1 VIPGLRHNLLALGV
15 DHSVFMIGLS
25 FASQATILP
34 AFAAHLG
41 AANVVIG
48 AIPAVMT
55 LGWFLPS
62 LFAAGHTEALGRKLP
77 FVVRYTVWERA
88 PFLVL
93 ALAAFLLA
101 ERAPAVTLAVLLL
114 MLLTLTGVGG
124 VLMPAWMD
132 IIGRA
137 IPVTVRGRFFA
148 GSSLVAGVGGFA
160 GSFLTARI
168 LSTVPAPASYGVC
181 FLCAAACMAVSFA
194 ALVLVRE
201 PPAAAAAPPVALRAY
216 LARVPALLR
225 RDRNLRWFLLAR
237 ALGMIGGI
245 GNGFYTVYAL
255 AAWAPPDSQVGVFT
269 ALLLVGQVAGTVTLG
284 WLADR
289 AGHRLVLVTGLAAMV
304 GASALALAAPS
315 LEAFGGVFVLA
326 GVQGSAITISNLNV
340 LLEFAPS
347 PEERPTYIG
356 LGTTSLAP
364 VAFGAPLVAG
374 LLADAWGFAAV
385 FGVAVAAGTIA
396 LIVLTGMVTDPRET
410 TGQRVTQTDQQVTER
425 QRTDA

>member
-1 VIPGLRHNLLALGV
+1 MIPGLRHNLLALGV

-160 GSFLTARI
+160 GSFVTARI

-396 LIVLTGMVTDPRET
+396 LIVLTGMVIDPRET
-410 TGQRVTQTDQQVTER
+410 TGERVTQTDHQVTER

>member
-410 TGQRVTQTDQQVTER
+410 TGQRVTQTDHQVTER

>member
-1 VIPGLRHNLLALGV
+1 MTPGVRHNLVALGV
-15 DHSVFMIGLS
+15 DHAVFMLGLS

-41 AANVVIG
+41 APNVVIG

-62 LFAAGHTEALGRKLP
+62 LFAAGHTEALARKLP
-77 FVVRYTVWERA
+77 FVVRYTIWERA

-101 ERAPAVTLAVLLL
+101 ERAPGVTLALLLL

-132 IIGRA
+132 IVGRA
-137 IPVTVRGRFFA
+137 IPVTARGRFFA
-148 GSSLVAGVGGFA
+148 ASSLAAGVGGFA

-201 PPAAAAAPPVALRAY
+201 PPAAAAAPPVGLRAY
-216 LARVPALLR
+216 LARVPALLG
-225 RDRNLRWFLLAR
+225 RDRNLRWFLVAR
-237 ALGMIGGI
+237 AIGMVSGM
-245 GNGFYTVYAL
+245 GNGVYTVYAL
-255 AAWAPPDSQVGVFT
+255 LTWAPPEAQVGVFT
-269 ALLLVGQVAGTVTLG
+269 ALLLGGQVAGTVTLG

-289 AGHRLVLVTGLAAMV
+289 AGHRLVLLIGLAA
-304 GASALALAAPS
+304 GAGGSALALAAPS
-315 LEAFGGVFVLA
+315 LAAFGVVFVLT
-326 GVQGSAITISNLNV
+326 GVQGSALTISNLNV

-385 FGVAVAAGTIA
+385 FGVAALSGAVALG
-396 LIVLTGMVTDPRET
+396 LLLVRVRDPRHRPAE
-410 TGQRVTQTDQQVTER
+410 G
-425 QRTDA
+425 

>member
-1 VIPGLRHNLLALGV
+1 MIPGLRHNLLALGV

-160 GSFLTARI
+160 GSFVTARI

-304 GASALALAAPS
+304 GAGALALAAPS

-396 LIVLTGMVTDPRET
+396 LIVLTGMVIDPRET
-410 TGQRVTQTDQQVTER
+410 TGERVTQTDHQVTER